1 MKAQES
7 TSLKMC
13 REFLGKKVEIII
25 DQALGSVYEG
35 AIYSL
40 NYGYVPGTMAPDGE
54 GLDAYFLDSK
64 EPLKKAEGIC
74 IAIIHR
80 LEDDDD
86 KLILAKEGKEYL
98 DSEIE
103 ELVNFREKYFKH
115 IIIR

>member
-1 MKAQES
+1 
-7 TSLKMC
+7 
-13 REFLGKKVEIII
+13 
-25 DQALGSVYEG
+25 
-35 AIYSL
+35 
-40 NYGYVPGTMAPDGE
+40 MAPDGE

-64 EPLKKAEGIC
+64 EPFKKAEGIC